1 MDNFAIITGCDS
13 GIGKSTAEYLA
24 KNGWNIFACVYKENE
39 KTKIWASNL
48 FKETKKKIYIN
59 EIDLRSTISI
69 KSAIKQIKSKK
80 VHISSLVNVAG
91 ITIDATVQMS
101 RRDDIREV
109 MEVNML
115 GQVEFSQYALKTF
128 SKTGHR
134 SIVFVSSTAAF
145 SGGFGQLAYAS
156 SKAAIANATKTFSRE
171 LGPLG
176 INVNAV
182 APGVINTNMNSVI
195 DAKLLNTR
203 IERTSLKRMG
213 EALEVAKVIGFLL
226 SKEAGHISSQVI
238 KVDGGLL

>member
-1 MDNFAIITGCDS
+1 MDKFAIITGCDS

-24 KNGWNIFACVYKENE
+24 KNGWNLFACVYKESE
-39 KTKIWASNL
+39 KIENWASNL
-48 FKETKKKIYIN
+48 FEETKQEIFIN
-59 EIDLRSTISI
+59 EIDLRSTTSI
-69 KSAIKQIKSKK
+69 KSAIKKVKSKK
-80 VHISSLVNVAG
+80 VYVSSLVNIAG

-145 SGGFGQLAYAS
+145 SGGIGQLAYAS
-156 SKAAIANATKTFSRE
+156 SKAAIANVTKTFSRE

-182 APGVINTNMNSVI
+182 APGVINTNMNSLI
-195 DAKLLNTR
+195 DSSLLNSR
-203 IERTSLKRMG
+203 IRKTSLKRMG
-213 EALEVAKVIGFLL
+213 EPIEVAKVIGFLL